1 MLLLAPGLPSLNL
14 NTRSPEEMHH
24 ARRGPGNLVLVCLRR
39 IDGKV
44 DRLIEN
50 VQDLKHRVTSLE
62 EQVAGLRSET
72 AEHSWG
78 HGGDVSQARSH
89 RTAARPSKWQTQA
102 ITFGLFSVMH
112 AHTDSPIA
120 LAWSHRGFC
129 GSPGNMSVFRPAS
142 CLAASPLQWPL
153 GRRSLSGSRTR

>member
-1 MLLLAPGLPSLNL
+1 MRAPAAA
-14 NTRSPEEMHH
+14 EMPDWHDEIFAALKAAEIGQIGYVPDAGH
-24 ARRGPGNLVLVCLRR
+24 A
-39 IDGKV
+39 
-44 DRLIEN
+44 RLIEN